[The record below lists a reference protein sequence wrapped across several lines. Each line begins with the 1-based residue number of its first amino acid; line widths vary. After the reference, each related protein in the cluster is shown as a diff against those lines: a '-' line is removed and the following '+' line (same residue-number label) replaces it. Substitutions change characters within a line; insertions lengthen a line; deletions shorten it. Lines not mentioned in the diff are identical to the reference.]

1 MKIIVNSVATNF
13 TFLFAH
19 PPTDRWSPPMTLD
32 AEEIETVKKWN
43 QEFMQTLRKISRVDL
58 RPLSKEFSVIGRP
71 GTRCSTAKV
80 GAKFELE
87 GAGEQKYDMGARQV
101 ELIARHEMTLDLT
114 PLYQYLEEL
123 FASIVL
129 PEGVR
134 PLVMFE
140 RDPFDSYKII
150 DQICN
155 NNGVRGCHEPLLL
168 FYLSEKDGRAV
179 AVRAMKNSQNPVKLV
194 CSVNSGADED
204 SIKMTMPSN
213 GTLSQKGVDL
223 SLKPLASFF
232 QGFAQGLD
240 PHSIERIK
248 KQYEASR
255 QAYIEAHKNLYGTA
269 PEALTSQASEPHD
282 DEADDE

>member
-43 QEFMQTLRKISRVDL
+43 QEFMRTLRKISRVDL
-58 RPLSKEFSVIGRP
+58 RPLASEFSVIGKP
-71 GTRCSTAKV
+71 GTRCSTSKV

-87 GAGEQKYDMGARQV
+87 GAGEQRYDMGTRQV

-123 FASIVL
+123 FSKIVL

-140 RDPFDSYKII
+140 RDPYDSYKLI

-155 NNGVRGCHEPLLL
+155 NNGVRGCAESLLL
-168 FYLSEKDGRAV
+168 FYLYEQEGRAV
-179 AVRAMKNSQNPVKLV
+179 AVRAMKNSQNAVNLACAVKA
-194 CSVNSGADED
+194 GADENTLQ
-204 SIKMTMPSN
+204 MTMSSN

-240 PHSIERIK
+240 PHSIDRLK

-269 PEALTSQASEPHD
+269 PESLTSQASEPDD